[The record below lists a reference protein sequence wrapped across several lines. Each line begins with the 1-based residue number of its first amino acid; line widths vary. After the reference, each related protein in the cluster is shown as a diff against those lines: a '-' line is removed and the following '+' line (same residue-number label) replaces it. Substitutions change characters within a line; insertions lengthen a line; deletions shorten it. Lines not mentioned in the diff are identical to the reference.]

1 MRNLF
6 MESLKNDHK
15 RLGIALAMMLLI
27 GLVSTQGFLETSF
40 YIKAHILLKYG
51 IYFLWL
57 LFIALIGAWGWK
69 NFTQSWVLKIWWIAY
84 AFATL
89 LLLLL
94 GFIDL
99 VFGPIPVYYKK
110 DISHFRSFFLSPALF
125 VLLYLLSIFSKNREN
140 KEQ

>member
-1 MRNLF
+1 
-6 MESLKNDHK
+6 
-15 RLGIALAMMLLI
+15 MLLV
-27 GLVSTQGFLETSF
+27 GLLSTQGFLETSF

-57 LFIALIGAWGWK
+57 MLIALIGHWGWK
-69 NFTQSWVLKIWWIAY
+69 DFPQLWVKNIWLLAY
-84 AFATL
+84 SFAIV

-99 VFGPIPVYYKK
+99 FWGPIPLYYKK

-125 VLLYLLSIFSKNREN
+125 VLLYFLSVFTKN
-140 KEQ
+140 KEDV